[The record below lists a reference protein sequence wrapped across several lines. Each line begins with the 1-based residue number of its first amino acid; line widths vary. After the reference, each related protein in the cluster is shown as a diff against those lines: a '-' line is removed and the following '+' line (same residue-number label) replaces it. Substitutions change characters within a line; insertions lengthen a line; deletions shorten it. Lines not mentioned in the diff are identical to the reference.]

1 MNYCSRE
8 LCARQS
14 SGAIVLLMMVLA
26 VFGVKYYFHAFPAM
40 NNSDIPGHIDA
51 DRAALIIGFREGGAD
66 DGVYFLPG
74 NITLAGFFE
83 IIGHKKILYEHLRL
97 LSSGDV
103 ITVRSEN
110 GRRTA
115 TVAAMSNVE
124 RMALGLPI
132 PVNTASTGDFTMIP
146 GIGLQL
152 AGAIV
157 DERTKKGHFSGI
169 DDLRS
174 IRGLGQKK
182 LKLLSNYLYF

>member
-1 MNYCSRE
+1 MNRCSRE
-8 LCARQS
+8 LCARQTA
-14 SGAIVLLMMVLA
+14 GAIVLFMIALA
-26 VFGVKYYFHAFPAM
+26 VFGVKYYSHAFPAV
-40 NNSDIPGHIDA
+40 NDSDIPGHIDA

-83 IIGHKKILYEHLRL
+83 IIGREKVLCEHSRL

-103 ITVRSEN
+103 VTVRREN
-110 GRRTA
+110 GRRSA
-115 TVAAMSNVE
+115 IVAAMSNVE

-169 DDLRS
+169 DDLGT